1 MLYCALI
8 KLTEDR
14 RLAIDSEKD
23 VGVIAIDLY
32 ETFDSICHNLY
43 YQQSCEL
50 VAVRTLPLD
59 LHKRMYLPFPESYT
73 ELDAMGLK
81 FSEWLPVRC
90 GVPQGSLL
98 GPLLFSIFIYDF
110 NYSAGFFSLRLYAD
124 DTTQYAAHESLV
136 VLESTLNQDITDE
149 IDSVEITDNC
159 PQLNCNQDPGN
170 DTA

>member
-1 MLYCALI
+1 MIYTRHLI
-8 KLTEDR
+8 QS
-14 RLAIDSEKD
+14 AI
-23 VGVIAIDLY
+23 
-32 ETFDSICHNLY
+32 TY

-59 LHKRMYLPFPESYT
+59 LHKRIYLPFPENYT

-90 GVPQGSLL
+90 AVPQGSLL

-124 DTTQYAAHESLV
+124 DTTQYAAHESPV
-136 VLESTLNQDITDE
+136 VLESTLNQDIMKLTQWDSARTARKLMQLKTQAMTPRKSE
-149 IDSVEITDNC
+149 YIYNLSVEDQTIEIEPT
-159 PQLNCNQDPGN
+159 LVKF
-170 DTA
+170 